1 MARQLQRLLW
11 GVLFLAA
18 PFLMFAQTAQPTASV
33 GGGKFTA
40 AFSVSLSAAGGN
52 AIYYTLDGSEPTNA
66 SARYSGPLSISQTS
80 VLRARA
86 YDAANVASF
95 TTTHTYLFNVTH
107 TFPVVC
113 LSFKDGD
120 FFDPATGIYPN
131 FEKDLTT
138 KCNVEF
144 FEPNS
149 NNASLNQA
157 VEVEIQGSASATLP
171 QKSLEL
177 KAKKAL
183 GNATMPYQV
192 FKDLPYTEY
201 KRIVLRNAGQDW
213 NVMMFRDEFVT
224 SLFADLTDLNVSLQ
238 KPELFASAHR
248 PSVVYFNGKYWGI
261 HNVRERMKTAFVEQH
276 FNLASTDYDLIE
288 NEFKTVNGDSTV
300 WLNFLTYLN
309 SGINFGD
316 NANFDQ
322 LKQRINY
329 QNYLDYNTHNI
340 YIDNEDWPSNNNR
353 RFLGKAA
360 GSKWQW
366 LNFDHDFS
374 FGLFQLTGGF
384 NTGDATP
391 NALRRMIEPGFGGRL
406 TPAWSTVLFRKL
418 LQNQQFRYDYVN
430 RTADMMNTIFSPA
443 RLNSRLDQFKNVYAP
458 EIAKHATR
466 WGNPVATIWE
476 QNIQKT
482 RNFSNNRPAEMR
494 KHMDEQVQEV
504 TGWADV
510 TVSASPAAG
519 GSVKFSTV
527 SLNQNNYPW
536 TGTYFTGV
544 KIPIQATPAAGYR
557 FVRWSNGDTN
567 PNTTIDFNGTL
578 NLQAI
583 FETGNGTNPCDNDTQ
598 LPVFANCP
606 TNQTLN
612 TVGTCAN
619 ATWTAPTASDNCS
632 TPSVSSNFSSGFCF
646 NVGTTTVTYTATDAR
661 GNRGFC
667 NFNVTVNR
675 TTVNPCDND
684 TQAPVF
690 NNCPANQTL
699 TTTGTCANASWT
711 APTASDNCSTP
722 SVSSNFSSG
731 NCFNVG
737 TTTVT
742 YTVTDAKGN
751 RGVCNFNVTVN
762 TTTPPTANCNMTSKL
777 LVETWNNTNNECN
790 FNFLST
796 NPSNSTV
803 KTLPLFESPTFV
815 ADNFGARYRGYVCA
829 PETGNYTFY
838 IACDNGGELNL
849 STDESVANKRRIAF
863 IGSCDWAASRDWFKY
878 ATQKS
883 VTIAL
888 VAGQKYFIEAYFK
901 EITGGDNLAI
911 GWSKPSNS
919 AIQVIPGS
927 QFSEYVTT
935 PVSTAQKCYKILAR
949 HSGKAMVV
957 ESNSTGNGVKVVQRT
972 YNGSL
977 NHIWRIVGVGN
988 GFYKLSAAHSGK
1000 VLDVS
1005 GVSQA
1010 NEAPLQQYQYL
1021 QQNNQ
1026 QWGLIQNANGS
1037 YTIRARHSN
1046 KVADVF
1052 KGSNKDNAPI
1062 VQYDNFNYANQQW
1075 NISEVG
1081 CPAGAVQGLRR
1092 NATLAGGAYR
1102 DGNKILVQWASN
1114 ADEDDYFV
1122 VEKVDKNGDYVSLG
1136 VINADNANGAETY
1149 SLHDNQPEEGSNFY
1163 RIQMNRSG
1171 SAPQYSDVFE
1181 VKFRRLA
1188 DFEVYPNPANDYIDI
1203 NIEAAERGKEIGVV
1217 LISMDGKV
1225 AKYQKFVEPQSK
1237 TVRLELEN
1245 IEDGAYFIHIEMA
1258 GKRKITRPVV
1268 IMR

>member
-1 MARQLQRLLW
+1 MVRQLQKLLW

-18 PFLMFAQTAQPTASV
+18 PFFLLAQTAQPTASV
-33 GGGKFTA
+33 GGGKFTS
-40 AFSVSLSAAGGN
+40 AFSVSLSAAGGS
-52 AIYYTLDGSEPTNA
+52 AIYYTLDGSEPTNT
-66 SARYSGPLSISQTS
+66 SARYGGPLSISQTS

-86 YDAANVASF
+86 YDAANVASL
-95 TTTHTYLFNVTH
+95 TTTHTYLFNVSH

-157 VEVEIQGSASATLP
+157 VEVEIQGSASASLP

-183 GNATMPYQV
+183 GNGVMPYNV

-201 KRIVLRNAGQDW
+201 KRIVLRNGGQDW

-224 SLFADLTDLNVSLQ
+224 SLFADLSDLRVSLQ

-248 PSVVYFNGKYWGI
+248 PSVVYLNGKYWGI
-261 HNVRERMKTAFVEQH
+261 HNVKERMKTAFVEQH
-276 FNLASTDYDLIE
+276 FNLKEAEYDLVE
-288 NEFKTVNGDSTV
+288 NEFESVNGDSTS
-300 WLNFLTYLN
+300 WITFLRYLN
-309 SGINFGD
+309 SGLNFAD
-316 NANFDQ
+316 NTNFDQ

-329 QNYLDYNTHNI
+329 QNYLDYNAHNI
-340 YIDNEDWPSNNNR
+340 FIDNEDWPSNNNR

-391 NALRRMIEPGFGGRL
+391 NALRRMVEPGFGGRL
-406 TPAWSTVLFRKL
+406 TPAWATVLFRKL
-418 LQNQQFRYDYVN
+418 FQNQQFRYDYTN
-430 RTADMMNTIFSPA
+430 RTADMMNTIFSA
-443 RLNSRLDQFKNVYAP
+443 SRLNARIDQFKTVYAP
-458 EIAKHATR
+458 EIAKHASR
-466 WGNPVATIWE
+466 WGNPNATIWE

-494 KHMDEQVQEV
+494 KHVDEFVPEV

-527 SLNQNNYPW
+527 ALNQNNYPW

-557 FVRWSNGDTN
+557 FVRWSNGNTN
-567 PNTTIDFNGTL
+567 PITTIDFNGAL

-583 FETGNGTNPCDNDTQ
+583 FEIGNGTNPCSNDTQ

-612 TVGTCAN
+612 TTGTCAN

-632 TPSVSSNFSSGFCF
+632 TPSVSSNFASGNCF
-646 NVGTTTVTYTATDAR
+646 NVGTTTVTYTATDA
-661 GNRGFC
+661 
-667 NFNVTVNR
+667 
-675 TTVNPCDND
+675 
-684 TQAPVF
+684 
-690 NNCPANQTL
+690 
-699 TTTGTCANASWT
+699 
-711 APTASDNCSTP
+711 
-722 SVSSNFSSG
+722 
-731 NCFNVG
+731 
-737 TTTVT
+737 
-742 YTVTDAKGN
+742 KGN
-751 RGVCNFNVTVN
+751 RGVCNFNITVN
-762 TTTPPTANCNMTSKL
+762 RTTTASCNMTGKL

-849 STDESVANKRRIAF
+849 STDENVANKRRIAF

-878 ATQKS
+878 STQKS

-901 EITGGDNLAI
+901 EVAGGDNLAI

-919 AIQVIPGS
+919 AIQVIPSS
-927 QFSEYVTT
+927 QFSEYIVP

-957 ESNSTGNGVKVVQRT
+957 ESNSTANGVRVVQRT

-977 NHIWRIVGVGN
+977 NHIWRIVGVGS

-1000 VLDVS
+1000 SLDVS

-1010 NEAPLQQYQYL
+1010 NGAILQQYQYGS
-1021 QQNNQ
+1021 QANQ
-1026 QWGLIQNANGS
+1026 QWGLIQNSNGS
-1037 YTIRARHSN
+1037 YTIKARHSN

-1052 KGSNKDNAPI
+1052 QALQSENASI
-1062 VQYDNFNYANQQW
+1062 VQYDNFNGANQQW

-1102 DGNKILVQWASN
+1102 DGKKVMIQWASN

-1136 VINADNANGAETY
+1136 VVNSDNVNGSETY
-1149 SLHDNQPEEGSNFY
+1149 SLYDNQPEEGSNFY
-1163 RIQMNRSG
+1163 RIQLNRNGGAS
-1171 SAPQYSDVFE
+1171 QYSELFE
-1181 VKFRRLA
+1181 VKFRKLA

-1203 NIEAAERGKEIGVV
+1203 NIEAAERGKEIGIV
-1217 LISMDGKV
+1217 LISLDGKIV
-1225 AKYQKFVEPQSK
+1225 KYEKVVDPQSK
-1237 TVRLELEN
+1237 TARIELDN

-1258 GKRKITRPVV
+1258 GKRRITRPVV

>member
-1 MARQLQRLLW
+1 MAQQLRKLLW
-11 GVLFLAA
+11 GVLLLAT
-18 PFLMFAQTAQPTASV
+18 PYLILAQTAQPTASV
-33 GGGKFTA
+33 SGGKFTS
-40 AFSVSLSAAGGN
+40 AFSVSLSATSGSS
-52 AIYYTLDGSEPTNA
+52 IYYTLDGSEPTNT
-66 SARYSGPLSISQTS
+66 STRYSSPLSISQTS

-95 TTTHTYLFNVTH
+95 TTTHTYLFNVSH
-107 TFPVVC
+107 VFPIVC

-157 VEVEIQGSASATLP
+157 VEVEIQGSASAALP

-183 GNATMPYQV
+183 GNAVMPYQV

-201 KRIVLRNAGQDW
+201 KRIVLRNGGQDW

-224 SLFADLTDLNVSLQ
+224 SLFADLSDLSVSLQ

-248 PSVVYFNGKYWGI
+248 PSVVYLNGKYWGI
-261 HNVRERMKTAFVEQH
+261 HNVKERMKTAYVEQH
-276 FNLASTDYDLIE
+276 FNLKDSEYDLVE
-288 NEFKTVNGDSTV
+288 NEFESVNGDSTT
-300 WLNFLTYLN
+300 WITFLRYLN
-309 SGINFGD
+309 SGLNFAD

-329 QNYLDYNTHNI
+329 QNYLDYNAHNI
-340 YIDNEDWPSNNNR
+340 FIDNEDWPSNNNR

-391 NALRRMIEPGFGGRL
+391 NALRRMVEPGFGGRL
-406 TPAWSTVLFRKL
+406 TPAWATVLFRKL
-418 LQNQQFRYDYVN
+418 FQNQQFRYDYTN
-430 RTADMMNTIFSPA
+430 RTADMMNTIFSA
-443 RLNSRLDQFKNVYAP
+443 SRLNARIDQFKTVYAP

-466 WGNPVATIWE
+466 WGNPNATIWE

-494 KHMDEQVQEV
+494 KHVDEFVPEV

-510 TVSASPAAG
+510 TVSASPVVG

-527 SLNQNNYPW
+527 ALNQNNYPW

-557 FVRWSNGDTN
+557 FVRWSNGNTN
-567 PNTTIDFNGTL
+567 PITTIDFNGAL

-583 FETGNGTNPCDNDTQ
+583 FETSNGTNPCDNDTQ

-612 TVGTCAN
+612 TTGTCAN

-667 NFNVTVNR
+667 NFNITVNR
-675 TTVNPCDND
+675 ITVNPCDND
-684 TQAPVF
+684 TQIPVF
-690 NNCPANQTL
+690 NNCPTNQTL
-699 TTTGTCANASWT
+699 NTTGTCANATWT

-722 SVSSNFSSG
+722 SVSSNFTSG
-731 NCFNVG
+731 NCFNLG

-742 YTVTDAKGN
+742 YTATDAKGN
-751 RGVCNFNVTVN
+751 RAVCNFNINVNRTTTVN
-762 TTTPPTANCNMTSKL
+762 CSMTSKL
-777 LVETWNNTNNECN
+777 LVDTWNGVNQECN
-790 FNFLST
+790 FNFLSA

-803 KTLPLFESPTFV
+803 RVLSQFESPSNTG
-815 ADNFGARYRGYVCA
+815 DNYAARYRGYVCA
-829 PETGNYTFY
+829 SVTGNYTFY
-838 IACDNGGELNL
+838 IACDNGGELFL
-849 STDESVANKRRIAF
+849 STDENIANKRRIAF
-863 IGSCDWAASRDWFKY
+863 VNACDWTLLRQWTKY
-878 ATQKS
+878 STQKS
-883 VTIAL
+883 VSISL
-888 VAGQKYFIEAYFK
+888 VAGQKYYIEAYFK
-901 EITGGDNLAI
+901 EFGGGDNLAI
-911 GWSKPSNS
+911 GWQTPSNNS
-919 AIQVIPGS
+919 IQVIQGS
-927 QFSEYVTT
+927 QFSEYIP
-935 PVSTAQKCYKILAR
+935 PVSTAQKCYKITAR

-957 ESNSTGNGVKVVQRT
+957 ESNSTANGVKVVQRT

-977 NHIWRIVGVGN
+977 NHIWRIVGVDN

-1010 NEAPLQQYQYL
+1010 NGAVLHQWEYVGQA
-1021 QQNNQ
+1021 NQ
-1026 QWGLIQNANGS
+1026 QWGLIQNSNGS
-1037 YTIRARHSN
+1037 YTIKARHSN

-1052 KGSNKDNAPI
+1052 QALQSENASI
-1062 VQYDNFNYANQQW
+1062 VQYDNANGANQQW
-1075 NISEVG
+1075 NLAEVG
-1081 CPAGAVQGLRR
+1081 CPSGAIQGLRR

-1102 DGNKILVQWASN
+1102 DGNRALIQWASN
-1114 ADEDDYFV
+1114 ADEDDYFA
-1122 VEKVDKNGDYVSLG
+1122 VEKVDKNGDYVKLG
-1136 VINADNANGAETY
+1136 VVNSDNINGTESY
-1149 SLHDNQPEEGSNFY
+1149 SLYDNQPEEGSNFY
-1163 RIQMNRSG
+1163 RIQLNRNG
-1171 SAPQYSDVFE
+1171 APPQYSELFELNFRKSANFE
-1181 VKFRRLA
+1181 VF
-1188 DFEVYPNPANDYIDI
+1188 PNPAFDYIDI
-1203 NIEAAERGKEIGVV
+1203 NIEAAERGKEIGIV

-1225 AKYQKFVEPQSK
+1225 VKYEKIVDPQSK
-1237 TVRLELEN
+1237 IARIELED
-1245 IEDGAYFIHIEMA
+1245 IEDGHYFIHIEMA

>member
-1 MARQLQRLLW
+1 MARQLLKLLW
-11 GVLFLAA
+11 GVLFLAT
-18 PFLMFAQTAQPTASV
+18 PYFMLAQTAQPTASV
-33 GGGKFTA
+33 GGGKFTSA
-40 AFSVSLSAAGGN
+40 LSVSLSAAAGS
-52 AIYYTLDGSEPTNA
+52 AIYYTLDGSEPTNT
-66 SARYSGPLSISQTS
+66 STLYSGSLSISQTS

-95 TTTHTYLFNVTH
+95 TTTHTYLFNVSH

-131 FEKDLTT
+131 YIKDLTT

-157 VEVEIQGSASATLP
+157 VEVEIQGSASASLP

-224 SLFADLTDLNVSLQ
+224 SLFADLTDLRVSLQ
-238 KPELFASAHR
+238 KPELFASTYR
-248 PSVVYFNGKYWGI
+248 PSVVYLNGKYWGI

-276 FNLASTDYDLIE
+276 FNLLPADYDLIE

-309 SGINFGD
+309 SGLNFSD
-316 NANFDQ
+316 NNNFDQ
-322 LKQRINY
+322 LKQKINY
-329 QNYLDYNTHNI
+329 QNFLDYNTHNI
-340 YIDNEDWPSNNNR
+340 YVDNEDWPSNNNR

-374 FGLFQLTGGF
+374 FGLYQLTGGF

-391 NALRRMIEPGFGGRL
+391 NALRRMIDPSFGSRL
-406 TPAWSTVLFRKL
+406 TPAWSTALFRKL
-418 LQNQQFRYDYVN
+418 MQNQQFRFDYVN
-430 RTADMMNTIFSPA
+430 RTADMMNTIFNTTRINA
-443 RLNSRLDQFKNVYAP
+443 RLDQFKNIYAP
-458 EIAKHATR
+458 EIAKHAAR
-466 WGNPVATIWE
+466 WGNPNAAIWE

-510 TVSASPAAG
+510 TVSASPTAG
-519 GSVKFSTV
+519 GSIKFSTV
-527 SLNQNNYPW
+527 ELNQNNYPW

-544 KIPIQATPAAGYR
+544 KIPIQAIPASGYR
-557 FVRWSNGDTN
+557 FVRWSNGNTN
-567 PNTTIDFNGTL
+567 PITTIDFNGAL

-632 TPSVSSNFSSGFCF
+632 TPSVSSNFASGFCF
-646 NVGTTTVTYTATDAR
+646 NVGTTTVTYTATDAK
-661 GNRGFC
+661 GNRGVC
-667 NFNVTVNR
+667 NFSITVNK

-684 TQAPVF
+684 TQLPVF
-690 NNCPANQTL
+690 ANCPTNQTL
-699 TTTGTCANASWT
+699 NTTGTCANATWT

-722 SVSSNFSSG
+722 SVSSNFASG
-731 NCFNVG
+731 FCFNVG

-742 YTVTDAKGN
+742 YTATDAKGN
-751 RGVCNFNVTVN
+751 RGVCSFSVTVN
-762 TTTPPTANCNMTSKL
+762 RTTPPTANCTMTSKL
-777 LVETWNNTNNECN
+777 LVETWNNTNNECD
-790 FNFLST
+790 FNFLTT
-796 NPSNSTV
+796 NPSSSVV
-803 KTLPLFESPTFV
+803 KVLSLYESPTFV
-815 ADNFGARYRGYVCA
+815 ADNFAARYRGYVCA

-849 STDESVANKRRIAF
+849 STDENIANKRRIAY
-863 IGSCDWAASRDWFKY
+863 INPCDWAVSRDWFKY
-878 ATQKS
+878 PSQKS

-888 VAGQKYFIEAYFK
+888 VAGQKYYIEAYFK
-901 EITGGDNLAI
+901 EFGGGDNLAV
-911 GWSKPSNS
+911 GWQKPSNNN
-919 AIQVIPGS
+919 IQVIPGS
-927 QFSEYVTT
+927 QFSEYVV
-935 PVSTAQKCYKILAR
+935 PVSTVQKCYKITAR

-957 ESNSTGNGVKVVQRT
+957 ESNSSADGVKVIQRD
-972 YNGSL
+972 YDGSL
-977 NHIWRIVGVGN
+977 NHIWRIVGVGS
-988 GFYKLSAAHSGK
+988 GFYKISAAHSGK

-1005 GVSQA
+1005 GVSQSNGA
-1010 NEAPLQQYQYL
+1010 TIQQYAYVGQA
-1021 QQNNQ
+1021 NQ
-1026 QWGLIQNANGS
+1026 QWALIQNSNGS
-1037 YTIRARHSN
+1037 YTFKARHSN
-1046 KVADVF
+1046 KVAEVS
-1052 KGSNKDNAPI
+1052 KGSQKNKADV
-1062 VQYDNFNYANQQW
+1062 VQGQNFNDANQQW
-1075 NISEVG
+1075 NIAEVG
-1081 CPAGAVQGLRR
+1081 CPSGAIQGLRR
-1092 NATLAGGAYR
+1092 NATFAGGAYR
-1102 DGNKILVQWASN
+1102 DGNKVLVQWASN

-1122 VEKVDKNGDYVSLG
+1122 VEKVDQNGDYVRLG
-1136 VINADNANGAETY
+1136 VVNADNINGTESY

-1171 SAPQYSDVFE
+1171 ATPQYSEVFE

-1203 NIEAAERGKEIGVV
+1203 NIEAAERGKEIGWCSAY
-1217 LISMDGKV
+1217 LDGWKGCKV
-1225 AKYQKFVEPQSK
+1225 P
-1237 TVRLELEN
+1237 
-1245 IEDGAYFIHIEMA
+1245 
-1258 GKRKITRPVV
+1258 KIRRATEQNGSSR
-1268 IMR
+1268 IG

>member
-1 MARQLQRLLW
+1 MARQLQKLLW

-66 SARYSGPLSISQTS
+66 SARYGGPLSISQTS

-95 TTTHTYLFNVTH
+95 TTTHTYLFNVSH

-131 FEKDLTT
+131 YEKDLTT

-224 SLFADLTDLNVSLQ
+224 SLFADLSDLRVSLQ
-238 KPELFASAHR
+238 KPELFASAYR

-300 WLNFLTYLN
+300 WLNFLKYLN

-329 QNYLDYNTHNI
+329 QNYLDYNAHNI

-391 NALRRMIEPGFGGRL
+391 NALRRMVEPGFGGRL

-418 LQNQQFRYDYVN
+418 LQNQQFRFDYVN

-466 WGNPVATIWE
+466 WGNPNATIWE

-494 KHMDEQVQEV
+494 KHVDEFVQEV
-504 TGWADV
+504 TGSADV

-519 GSVKFSTV
+519 GSVKFSTI

-567 PNTTIDFNGTL
+567 PNTTIDFNGAL

-632 TPSVSSNFSSGFCF
+632 TPSVSSNFASGNCF
-646 NVGTTTVTYTATDAR
+646 NVGTTTVTYTATDAK

-667 NFNVTVNR
+667 NFNITVNK

-711 APTASDNCSTP
+711 APTASDNCTTP
-722 SVSSNFSSG
+722 SVSSNFASG
-731 NCFNVG
+731 FCFNVG

-742 YTVTDAKGN
+742 YTATDAKGN
-751 RGVCNFNVTVN
+751 KGLCNFTVTVN
-762 TTTPPTANCNMTSKL
+762 RSTPPTANCTMTSKL

-863 IGSCDWAASRDWFKY
+863 IGSCDWAPSRDWFKY

-927 QFSEYVTT
+927 QFSEYITT
-935 PVSTAQKCYKILAR
+935 PVSTGQKCYKILAR

-957 ESNSTGNGVKVVQRT
+957 ESNSTANGVRVVQRT
-972 YNGSL
+972 YDGSL
-977 NHIWRIVGVGN
+977 NHIWRILGVGS

-1000 VLDVS
+1000 SLDVS

-1010 NEAPLQQYQYL
+1010 NGAILQQYQYGA
-1021 QQNNQ
+1021 QANQ
-1026 QWGLIQNANGS
+1026 QWGLTQNSNGS
-1037 YTIRARHSN
+1037 YTIKARHSN

-1052 KGSNKDNAPI
+1052 QASNNENAAI

-1102 DGNKILVQWASN
+1102 DGSRVLVQWASN

-1171 SAPQYSDVFE
+1171 AVPQYSEVFE

>member
-1 MARQLQRLLW
+1 MARQLQKLLW

-18 PFLMFAQTAQPTASV
+18 PFFLLAQTAQPTASV
-33 GGGKFTA
+33 GGGKFTS
-40 AFSVSLSAAGGN
+40 AFSVSLSAAGGS
-52 AIYYTLDGSEPTNA
+52 AIYYTLDGSEPTNT
-66 SARYSGPLSISQTS
+66 SARYGGPLSISQTS

-86 YDAANVASF
+86 YDAANVASL
-95 TTTHTYLFNVTH
+95 TTTHTYLFNVSH

-157 VEVEIQGSASATLP
+157 VEVEIQGSASASLP

-183 GNATMPYQV
+183 GNGVMPYNV

-201 KRIVLRNAGQDW
+201 KRIVLRNGGQDW

-224 SLFADLTDLNVSLQ
+224 SLFADLSDLSVSLQ

-248 PSVVYFNGKYWGI
+248 PSVVYLNGKYWGI
-261 HNVRERMKTAFVEQH
+261 HNVKERMKTAYVEQH
-276 FNLASTDYDLIE
+276 FNLKEAEYDLVE
-288 NEFKTVNGDSTV
+288 NEFESVNGDSTS
-300 WLNFLTYLN
+300 WITFLRYLN
-309 SGINFGD
+309 SGLNFAD
-316 NANFDQ
+316 NTNFDQ

-329 QNYLDYNTHNI
+329 QNYLDYNAHNI
-340 YIDNEDWPSNNNR
+340 FIDNEDWPSNNNR

-391 NALRRMIEPGFGGRL
+391 NALRRMLEPGFGGRL
-406 TPAWSTVLFRKL
+406 TPAWATVLFRKL
-418 LQNQQFRYDYVN
+418 FQNQQFRYDYTN
-430 RTADMMNTIFSPA
+430 RTADMMNTIFSA
-443 RLNSRLDQFKNVYAP
+443 SRLNARIDQFKTVYAP
-458 EIAKHATR
+458 EIAKHASR
-466 WGNPVATIWE
+466 WGNPNATIWE

-494 KHMDEQVQEV
+494 KHVDEFVPEV

-527 SLNQNNYPW
+527 ALNQNNYPW

-557 FVRWSNGDTN
+557 FVRWSNGNTN
-567 PNTTIDFNGTL
+567 PFTTIDFNGAL

-583 FETGNGTNPCDNDTQ
+583 FETSNGTNPCDNDTQ

-612 TVGTCAN
+612 TTGTCAN

-632 TPSVSSNFSSGFCF
+632 TPSVSSNFTSGNCF

-667 NFNVTVNR
+667 NFNITVNR
-675 TTVNPCDND
+675 STVNPCDND
-684 TQAPVF
+684 TQLPVF
-690 NNCPANQTL
+690 ANCPTNQTL
-699 TTTGTCANASWT
+699 NTTGTCANATWT

-722 SVSSNFSSG
+722 SVSSNFASG

-742 YTVTDAKGN
+742 YTATDAKGN
-751 RGVCNFNVTVN
+751 RGVCNFNITVN
-762 TTTPPTANCNMTSKL
+762 RTTTASCNMTGKL

-849 STDESVANKRRIAF
+849 STDENIANKRRIAF

-878 ATQKS
+878 STQKS

-919 AIQVIPGS
+919 AIQVIPSS
-927 QFSEYVTT
+927 QFSEYIVP

-957 ESNSTGNGVKVVQRT
+957 ESNSTANGVRVVQRT

-977 NHIWRIVGVGN
+977 NHIWRIVGVGS

-1000 VLDVS
+1000 SLDVS

-1010 NEAPLQQYQYL
+1010 NSAILQQYQYGS
-1021 QQNNQ
+1021 QANQ
-1026 QWGLIQNANGS
+1026 QWRLTQNSNGS

-1052 KGSNKDNAPI
+1052 QASNNENASI

-1102 DGNKILVQWASN
+1102 DGKKVMIQWVSN

-1136 VINADNANGAETY
+1136 VVNSDNVNGSETY
-1149 SLHDNQPEEGSNFY
+1149 SLYDNQPEEGSNFY

-1171 SAPQYSDVFE
+1171 AAPQYSEVFE
-1181 VKFRRLA
+1181 VKFRKLA

-1203 NIEAAERGKEIGVV
+1203 NIEAAERGKEIGIV
-1217 LISMDGKV
+1217 LISLDGKIV
-1225 AKYQKFVEPQSK
+1225 KYEKVVDPQSK
-1237 TVRLELEN
+1237 TARIELDN
-1245 IEDGAYFIHIEMA
+1245 IEDGAYFIHVEMA
-1258 GKRKITRPVV
+1258 GKRRITRPVV